1 MKEIKIDAKMQKEIS
16 DKIDAY
22 LKKTRLRNTLLRLLT
37 FIASAVAMYTF
48 IQMAK
53 QVNDTYFSIM
63 IGISMIVVG
72 SSLAKLTELNIAKQR
87 HDDIE
92 KILFEDGTLEEEL
105 KKKIN
110 ESEEMNNGNN

>member
-1 MKEIKIDAKMQKEIS
+1 MKEIKIDVKMQKDIEE
-16 DKIDAY
+16 KINAY
-22 LKKTRLRNTLLRLLT
+22 MKKTRLRNTLLRILT

-53 QVNDTYFSIM
+53 KVNDTYFSII

-87 HDDIE
+87 HDEIE

-105 KKKIN
+105 KRKIN
-110 ESEEMNNGNN
+110 ESEELDNGNN